1 MVVKSQRRNL
11 KEFAKKY
18 GISVLREDRS
28 FKSINE
34 LSIDV
39 YEYEVVNQRKI
50 EKPYYPFLKIKK

>member
-18 GISVLREDRS
+18 GISVLQEDGS

>member
-18 GISVLREDRS
+18 GISVLREDKS

-39 YEYEVVNQRKI
+39 YEYEVSNQRKI
-50 EKPYYPFLKIKK
+50 QKPYYPFLKIKK

>member
-18 GISVLREDRS
+18 GISVLREDGS

>member
-18 GISVLREDRS
+18 SISVLREDGS